1 MKKLIPKSVFAG
13 RKTPKTDTLADR
25 HSSDGSTNKN
35 DLPLLKR
42 AENAFEAGRKRR
54 ARRARNTN
62 YVFIDQ
68 WSDWVKDEHGNW
80 VRERERVAKRTGGVA
95 LQNNH
100 LIKIVHALTGLWAKQ
115 GAIPAVFAADPTG
128 NMDEEV
134 DMINA
139 ALQEN
144 WSNNDMDDMLISQ
157 IEEAIIGGLA
167 VDLEDWCANDTG
179 EEDAYSFSVEPGH
192 FFFESAG
199 VDPLHRDIELIGHFE
214 DYEIGALA
222 AKIAHSAY
230 DIQQL
235 RHIYHFDETGS
246 QYYDSGRA
254 DYQGDQLK
262 DPEWF
267 NPRSKQCRVYH
278 IWTHEYRMEYRV
290 KDLMDMTQPVYRIKA
305 EQLDIVRAE
314 NAARLMQ
321 GRAAGMPDE
330 EIPLI
335 TWGSNA
341 ECDNEEPVYTGYW
354 HYQMLSPYGDVLEEY
369 DSPYEHGKHPYVIKA
384 YEYFNGD
391 IIPLI
396 SSVIDQQRY
405 INRLVTMFDLA
416 IQASAKGVTLVPKSI
431 VPKKMTEAEFAR
443 SCREFGGYIFYD
455 DKNGRNQAKPEV
467 IQSNTNM
474 VGITEMLQLQLG
486 FIPEITSVSDALQG
500 KSPGSNVAA
509 SRYAMETQNS
519 TTSVT
524 ALLEK
529 FSTFVRDVAKKK
541 VLVMQQYKQDSM
553 SVVRDEMGNVRQVPY
568 IRSRVKDLKT
578 KVVVEMSPRNPVYRM
593 GINQLVSEM
602 WQQGALDVQSM
613 LQASYIPG
621 SSNLK
626 NILMDAAQRM
636 QANAEAMQQ
645 RGGVMPQEQPQGGGK
660 RPYVRGESSNTADLT
675 KVL

>member
-1 MKKLIPKSVFAG
+1 M
-13 RKTPKTDTLADR
+13 
-25 HSSDGSTNKN
+25 
-35 DLPLLKR
+35 LKR
-42 AENAFEAGRKRR
+42 ARDAWEAGRSRR
-54 ARRARNTN
+54 ARRERNEK
-62 YVFIDQ
+62 YVFHDQ
-68 WSDWVKDEHGNW
+68 WSDWVKDENGKL
-80 VRERERVAKRTGGVA
+80 VLERDRVSRRTGGVA

-115 GAIPAVFAADPTG
+115 GAIPTVFAADPTG

-139 ALQEN
+139 ALQES
-144 WSNNDMDDMLISQ
+144 WSNGDIDDMLISQ
-157 IEEAIIGGLA
+157 IEEMIIGGLA
-167 VDLEDWCANDTG
+167 IDVEDWRADDTG
-179 EEDAYSFSVEPGH
+179 EEEASSFSVEPGH
-192 FFFESAG
+192 FYFESAG

-214 DYEIGALA
+214 DYELPTLA
-222 AKIAHSAY
+222 AKIGHSAY

-235 RHIYHFDETGS
+235 RHIYHFDERGS
-246 QYYDSGRA
+246 YSYEMGRA
-254 DYQGDQLK
+254 NQQGDLLK

-267 NPRSKQCRVYH
+267 NPRSHQCRVYH

-290 KDLMDMTQPVYRIKA
+290 KDIMDVAQPLYRVRP
-305 EQLDIVRAE
+305 EQLEILRME
-314 NAARLMQ
+314 NAARLAQ
-321 GRAAGMPDE
+321 AAEAGMPAE
-330 EIPLI
+330 EVPII

-341 ECDNEEPVYTGYW
+341 DCDNEEPVYTGYW

-369 DSPYEHGKHPYVIKA
+369 DSPFEHGKHPYVIKA

-416 IQASAKGVTLVPKSI
+416 IQASAKGITLVPKSI
-431 VPKKMTEAEFAR
+431 VPKKMTEKEFAR
-443 SCREFGGYIFYD
+443 SCREFGNFMFYD
-455 DKNGRNQAKPEV
+455 DKNGRNQAKPDI
-467 IQSNTNM
+467 IQSKTNM

-500 KSPGSNVAA
+500 KSPSGNVAA

-529 FSTFVRDVAKKK
+529 FTTFVRDMAKKK
-541 VLVMQQYKQDSM
+541 VLVMQQYKPDGM
-553 SVVRDEMGNVRQVPY
+553 SVVRDELGNVRQVPY

-578 KVVVEMSPRNPVYRM
+578 KVVVELSPKNPVYRM

-602 WQQGALDVQSM
+602 WQAGALDVQSM

-626 NILMDAAQRM
+626 NVLMQAAQM
-636 QANAEAMQQ
+636 MQQ
-645 RGGVMPQEQPQGGGK
+645 NANNLQGGAQGGAAPQQPQEQPQGGK
-660 RPYVRGESSNTADLT
+660 RPYVRGESSNINQA
-675 KVL
+675 V